1 MTLSRR
7 ALLRN
12 FSLSAG
18 ALALSPVL
26 RPVLAQVEA
35 QAAGAAGGAK
45 RFLFVVEGNGLPWA
59 QVTPPEV
66 KRGKEQDRTH
76 FIDLPMKDLTLPPA
90 LEPVAEWKD
99 RLTVV
104 NGLSGKVCGGG
115 HSNNFGALGCF
126 NADGGVGN
134 SGSPRG
140 ETIDVA

>member
-18 ALALSPVL
+18 VLALSPVL
-26 RPVLAQVEA
+26 SPVLAQIKA

-45 RFLFVVEGNGLPWA
+45 RFVFVVEGNGLPWA

-66 KRGKEQDRTH
+66 KRGKEGERTQLV
-76 FIDLPMKDLTLPPA
+76 DLSMKDLTLPTA
-90 LEPVAEWKD
+90 LEPVTPWKD

-104 NGLSGKVCGGG
+104 
-115 HSNNFGALGCF
+115 
-126 NADGGVGN
+126 
-134 SGSPRG
+134 
-140 ETIDVA
+140 